1 MNTTWLDETSDTPA
15 VIRHGD
21 GDGDD
26 PATYVTV
33 TLELPDDSEIEGSV
47 SVVAEPVTPD
57 AMARLIVRAALGA
70 AAAHGT
76 DTWIA
81 LQQLLASTPPRSNT

>member
-1 MNTTWLDETSDTPA
+1 MSTTWLDETSDTPA
-15 VIRHGD
+15 PIRHGD
-21 GDGDD
+21 GDGED

-33 TLELPDDSEIEGSV
+33 TLEMPDDSEIEGSV
-47 SVVAEPVTPD
+47 SVVVDPTPD
-57 AMARLIVRAALGA
+57 AMARLIVRAALAA

-81 LQQLLASTPPRSNT
+81 LQQLLVPTPPRSSP

>member
-1 MNTTWLDETSDTPA
+1 MTTWLDETSDTPA

-26 PATYVTV
+26 PYTYVTV
-33 TLELPDDSEIEGSV
+33 LLEFPDDTEIEGSV
-47 SVVAEPVTPD
+47 SVTTTPVAAD
-57 AMARLIVRAALGA
+57 DMARLIIRAALGA
-70 AAAHGT
+70 AAAHST

-81 LQQLLASTPPRSNT
+81 LQQLLAPTTPRSST